1 MAEELYW
8 QAADQAER
16 LAELLSADQEMKN
29 RPLRRD
35 VRSLGRL
42 LGTVIREQAGKK
54 TYTTE
59 EEIRQLAIRHR
70 ELHDPHGDA
79 DLDAPGERELLARAS
94 GIIAGLSVADA
105 HQIIKAFSTFFEL
118 TNLAET
124 NHRKRRR
131 RAERLTLSFPDKS
144 GSLRGTLRQLRD
156 SGLEA
161 EEALALLRQV
171 EVIPVFT
178 AHPTE
183 VARRVVRY
191 KRRRIAR
198 VLEELD
204 RLPLSD
210 AEAARGQRTILAEIT
225 ALWQSDEVRRRQPKV
240 GDEIRM
246 GLDHYP
252 GSLIEPL
259 PELYKDMA
267 RAFHQVYGLELT
279 AAELPN
285 VIRFGSWIG
294 GDRDGNPYV
303 TTGATREALQKAR
316 ETILD
321 YYLAAA
327 AELRELLTPSTCRVA
342 AAGELTAAVERYRQL
357 LPAEAEE
364 AARYPECEYYR
375 QFLRFIGYRL
385 QQARL
390 DPGHPQAYPDAA
402 AFDADLELVGTSLRT
417 GGGERLARE
426 YVAPLRRRL
435 ATFGF
440 HLHTLDIRQHA
451 RVHAAAV
458 TELAAGAD
466 IGGRVL
472 PPPPS
477 AETTELLDTL
487 RTIARLKR
495 DYPPQAIRS
504 YVISGA
510 SSVLDIRNLL
520 WLAELCGVAVAGSAE
535 RNDPGLMPVPL
546 FESIADLRHA
556 PEICRRLWSAADYA
570 PAARFLGPAP
580 GSHARLFR
588 LEQGRRHAHQHLGDL
603 QGAPGAAQGGRGVPG
618 AAAPFSRARR
628 DGRAR
633 RRTDPPGD
641 HRPAGRRLQ
650 RLAEDHRAGGG
661 NQLQIRRSGPRRAQ
675 SRADGRRL
683 PGGPG
688 KRPTE

>member
-8 QAADQAER
+8 QAEDQAER
-16 LAELLSADQEMKN
+16 LAELLSADEELKN

-42 LGTVIREQAGKK
+42 LGTVIREQAGKS

-94 GIIAGLSVADA
+94 GIIAGLSAAEA

-131 RAERLTLSFPDKS
+131 RADRLVLSFPDKS
-144 GSLRGTLRQLRD
+144 GSLRGTLRRLRE
-156 SGLEA
+156 SGLGA

-191 KRRRIAR
+191 KRRRIAG

-204 RLPLSD
+204 RLPLGE

-225 ALWQSDEVRRRQPKV
+225 ALWQSDEVRRRQPTV

-252 GSLIEPL
+252 DSLIEPL
-259 PELYKDMA
+259 PGLYQDVA
-267 RAFHQVYGLELT
+267 LAFRQVYGLELA

-285 VIRFGSWIG
+285 VVRFGSWIG

-327 AELRELLTPSTCRVA
+327 AELRELLTPSTCRVPATGELTTAVEGYRQQLPA
-342 AAGELTAAVERYRQL
+342 AAGEAAH
-357 LPAEAEE
+357 
-364 AARYPECEYYR
+364 YPECEYYR

-390 DPGHPQAYPDAA
+390 DPRTPPGLPGRRRLRCRPGAGGDQPAGRRRRAPGAGVRGAA
-402 AFDADLELVGTSLRT
+402 APATGHLRFSPAHPRHPPARPGARRRRGRT
-417 GGGERLARE
+417 GGGRR
-426 YVAPLRRRL
+426 LRR
-435 ATFGF
+435 
-440 HLHTLDIRQHA
+440 
-451 RVHAAAV
+451 
-458 TELAAGAD
+458 
-466 IGGRVL
+466 
-472 PPPPS
+472 P
-477 AETTELLDTL
+477 
-487 RTIARLKR
+487 
-495 DYPPQAIRS
+495 
-504 YVISGA
+504 A
-510 SSVLDIRNLL
+510 S
-520 WLAELCGVAVAGSAE
+520 
-535 RNDPGLMPVPL
+535 
-546 FESIADLRHA
+546 
-556 PEICRRLWSAADYA
+556 CRR
-570 PAARFLGPAP
+570 P
-580 GSHARLFR
+580 
-588 LEQGRRHAHQHLGDL
+588 
-603 QGAPGAAQGGRGVPG
+603 
-618 AAAPFSRARR
+618 
-628 DGRAR
+628 
-633 RRTDPPGD
+633 
-641 HRPAGRRLQ
+641 
-650 RLAEDHRAGGG
+650 
-661 NQLQIRRSGPRRAQ
+661 PRRKPPDC
-675 SRADGRRL
+675 SIPCGPS
-683 PGGPG
+683 PG
-688 KRPTE
+688 